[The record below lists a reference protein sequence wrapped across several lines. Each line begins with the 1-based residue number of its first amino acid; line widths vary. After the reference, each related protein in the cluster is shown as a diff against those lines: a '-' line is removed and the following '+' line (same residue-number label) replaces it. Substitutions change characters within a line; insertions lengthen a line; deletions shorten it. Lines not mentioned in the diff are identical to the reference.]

1 VLLVNRRSDHDFPA
15 DIADDAPGQHVGVA
29 GGIVVTDGEHGVAH
43 SEHRD
48 LLPIDQRR
56 GAALGQDILERANV
70 VPGCRKGQRDSGV
83 QTVSSSSAR
92 SAGRAG
98 RGCPRS
104 STKTT

>member
-1 VLLVNRRSDHDFPA
+1 MLLVNRRSNHDFPA

-29 GGIVVTDGEHGVAH
+29 GGIVVTDGEHGIAY
-43 SEHRD
+43 SEYRE
-48 LLPIDQRR
+48 LLPVDQRR
-56 GAALGQDILERANV
+56 GAALGQNILQRANG
-70 VPGCRKGQRDSGV
+70 VPGCGDGQRHGGAH
-83 QTVSSSSAR
+83 TVSLSRVR